1 MHIYMHRAHCAHAGE
16 GGIHA
21 VDGTDE
27 CMPLAVYVQIEFW
40 ICLLLCFFGYLPG
53 VIYAVWV
60 IIRKED
66 D

>member
-1 MHIYMHRAHCAHAGE
+1 MVLMNAC
-16 GGIHA
+16 
-21 VDGTDE
+21 
-27 CMPLAVYVQIEFW
+27 PLLYVQIEFW

>member
-1 MHIYMHRAHCAHAGE
+1 MADNMVTLVRLVLAI
-16 GGIHA
+16 ILP
-21 VDGTDE
+21 
-27 CMPLAVYVQIEFW
+27 PLGVFLKHGLKIEFW